1 MGYRNFLGRTQ
12 QMKLNV
18 SRKSLALAHAAAL
31 ETQLAVARWSG
42 QADAMP
48 QAAWRRQRQVDLE
61 SWLMQ
66 GGFALAAG
74 TPEMK
79 TAARGRR
86 SLASQRDSNEECQF
100 TQLRIRD
107 AAA

>member
-1 MGYRNFLGRTQ
+1 
-12 QMKLNV
+12 MKLNV

-31 ETQLAVARWSG
+31 ETQLAMARWSG
-42 QADAMP
+42 QAHAMP

-61 SWLMQ
+61 NWLMR
-66 GGFALAAG
+66 GGFAAAAAM
-74 TPEMK
+74 PETK
-79 TAARGRR
+79 TAAEGRR
-86 SLASQRDSNEECQF
+86 SLASQRDSNEECKF